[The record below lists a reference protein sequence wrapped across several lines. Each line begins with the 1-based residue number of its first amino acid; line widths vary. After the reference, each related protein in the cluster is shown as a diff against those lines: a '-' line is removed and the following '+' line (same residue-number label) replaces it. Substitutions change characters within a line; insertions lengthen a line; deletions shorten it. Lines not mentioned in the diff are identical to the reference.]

1 MPRRAATRLPQIQ
14 SLESRRLLT
23 AFTVNTL
30 SDTTD
35 AGDNLITLREAVAK
49 VNALP
54 GADAITF
61 APGLTGSIKLADGQ
75 IGITDALTIAGPGAP
90 LLTLDG
96 NNASRIFT
104 IAAGTQ
110 ATLANLTLANGRAG
124 EQQNGGAIS
133 NDGTLTLAG
142 VSITGNR
149 AGDGGSPATFGA
161 SGGLGGGV
169 YNAGTLTIRDSAI
182 LDNTAGRGADGNDD
196 FGFGGSGGRGGDGGG
211 VYNDV
216 GATVTILNTTL
227 ARNKAGDGGDGGDV
241 VFSSGTGGRGGNG
254 GSGGGVANAGTAT
267 LVNVTL
273 TSNASGNGGLGGF
286 GGSGGTFGRPGFY
299 GNGGGLFNDDGTF
312 EVGNTLSAAN
322 DPGAPS
328 PDAAGDFTS
337 LGHNLI
343 AITDESTGW
352 IASDQTAASFD
363 PPIDAKLGDVNYH
376 GGPTRTVSLLAGSP
390 AIDAGD
396 SALAATYQL
405 TADQRGYVRKYGA
418 GVDVGALEADAALA
432 GDANHDD
439 LVNFDD
445 LLLLAKNYNKV
456 NATWSQGDF
465 SGDGLVNFDDLLI
478 LAKNYNRTLLSPPP
492 EVATAPATAPAS
504 PVVAATLVQA
514 PAGSA
519 TTDKTRRPT
528 PAPVFGAQ
536 KIAKPAPPAKGP
548 H

>member
-1 MPRRAATRLPQIQ
+1 MSRRRTTRVPQIQ

-30 SDTTD
+30 ADTTD
-35 AGDNLITLREAVAK
+35 AGDNLLTLREAVAQA
-49 VNALP
+49 NALA

-75 IGITDALTIAGPGAP
+75 IAITDALTVTGPGAP

-96 NNASRIFT
+96 NSASRIFT

-110 ATLANLTLANGRAG
+110 ATLANLALANGRVG

-133 NDGTLTLAG
+133 NDGTLTLIG
-142 VSITGNR
+142 VSITGSR

-161 SGGLGGGV
+161 AGGNGGGV

-182 LDNTAGRGADGNDD
+182 LDNAAGTGADGNDD

-216 GATVTILNTTL
+216 GATLTMLNTTL
-227 ARNKAGDGGDGGDV
+227 ARNKAGDGGNGGRV

-254 GSGGGVANAGTAT
+254 GSGGGVANAGAAT

-273 TSNASGNGGLGGF
+273 TANASGNGGLGGF

-299 GNGGGLFNDDGTF
+299 GNGGGLFNDDGSF
-312 EVGNTLSAAN
+312 QVGNTLSAAN

-328 PDAAGDFTS
+328 PDAAGAFTS

-343 AITDESTGW
+343 SVNDESTGW
-352 IASDQTAASFD
+352 IASDRTASSFD
-363 PPIDAKLGDVNYH
+363 PPLDAKLGDVNYH

-396 SALAATYQL
+396 AALAAAYQI
-405 TADQRGYVRKYGA
+405 TADQRGYVRRYGA
-418 GVDVGALEADAALA
+418 GVDVGAVEANAALA
-432 GDANHDD
+432 GDANRDNT
-439 LVNFDD
+439 VNFDD
-445 LLLLAKNYNKV
+445 LLLLAKNYNSTG
-456 NATWSQGDF
+456 ATWERGDF
-465 SGDGLVNFDDLLI
+465 TGDGLVNFDDLLV
-478 LAKNYNRTLLSPPP
+478 LAKNYNRTVLSPLP
-492 EVATAPATAPAS
+492 EAAAAPATVAAS
-504 PVVAATLVQA
+504 PVVAANASAA
-514 PAGSA
+514 PSGSV
-519 TTDKTRRPT
+519 TTDKTKKPT
-528 PAPVFGAQ
+528 PVPVFSPK
-536 KIAKPAPPAKGP
+536 KITKPAPPAKGRR
-548 H
+548 